1 MFSRLDIFWLG
12 PRRSSLNENH
22 ASNPLVALVVR
33 VEDESYPQAAMF
45 QIKRPRPGSW
55 AVEQF
60 PWRHL
65 SRAQV

>member
-22 ASNPLVALVVR
+22 ASNPLVALLVR
-33 VEDESYPQAAMF
+33 VEDELYPQTAMF

-55 AVEQF
+55 APEQF
-60 PWRHL
+60 PWRDL
-65 SRAQV
+65 PWAQV